1 MMLTDF
7 EVGDLV
13 IPKDRQT
20 LFGFGAAWGQNSAEE
35 QMIEKLGLGVV
46 VDVNPLFIN
55 GRFKVWWSKAQV
67 FTREESL
74 SLSKIGS

>member
-1 MMLTDF
+1 MLTDF

-20 LFGFGAAWGQNSAEE
+20 LFGWGPPWGDPDAKE
-35 QMIEKLGLGVV
+35 QMIEKMGLGVV
-46 VDVNPLFIN
+46 VDINPLFIN
-55 GRFKVWWSKAQV
+55 GRFKVWWSKAQM